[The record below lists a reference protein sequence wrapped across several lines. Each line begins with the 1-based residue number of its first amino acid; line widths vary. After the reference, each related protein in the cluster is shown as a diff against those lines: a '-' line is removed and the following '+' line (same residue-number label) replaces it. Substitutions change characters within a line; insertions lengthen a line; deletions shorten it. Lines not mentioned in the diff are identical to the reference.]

1 MSERVGPST
10 EPPPL
15 CTTTVDGRTR
25 TLDWRPGALAEGHL
39 VADTYRVG
47 RTLGRGGMAK
57 VVLAHDI
64 LLDRDVALKF
74 IGPELLADPMWR
86 ERFTAEARNIARVHH
101 PNVVE
106 VHTFGIHAG
115 WPFFVLEYVDGVPLT
130 QRARLERMPLG
141 AVVDV
146 VRQLASG
153 LDAIHAAGLV
163 HHDIKPANVMIDKE
177 GRAVLLDFGLSQ
189 LRAGRPREKTLLGT
203 VRYMAPEQID
213 LSPLPPEIAPRTDV
227 YQLAVTTFELLTGR
241 VPFDGKN
248 VYAVLRM
255 QCDAAAPRPS
265 SLRPGLPPLVDD
277 VMAVALSKNPLARYA
292 SAGELADALER
303 ALTPPS
309 ERWRQRSSY
318 PARPISILV
327 VEDDPLQLDATAA
340 LVESG
345 VPFGS
350 SVERASGG
358 EEALDALAKAEFDV
372 VVLDLHMPGLSGMDV
387 ARAVREGS
395 FRRRPR
401 IIVVT
406 AEGGSDEW
414 RDLRA
419 LGVES
424 LLLKPFDGDQLTTTI
439 QACITHSRRPGP
451 VPA

>member
-1 MSERVGPST
+1 MR
-10 EPPPL
+10 
-15 CTTTVDGRTR
+15 D
-25 TLDWRPGALAEGHL
+25 LDFRPGALSEGQL

-47 RTLGRGGMAK
+47 RTLGRGGMAR

-115 WPFFVLEYVDGVPLT
+115 WPFFVLEYVDGLPLT
-130 QRARLERMPLG
+130 HGARLSRMPLPE
-141 AVVDV
+141 VLDV

-163 HHDIKPANVMIDKE
+163 HHDVKPANVILDKD

-189 LRAGRPREKTLLGT
+189 LRAGRHREKTLLGT

-213 LSPLPPEIAPRTDV
+213 LTLLPPELAPRTDV

-255 QCDAAAPRPS
+255 QCDEAPPRPS
-265 SLRPGLPPLVDD
+265 SLRSGLSPLVDE
-277 VMAVALSKNPLARYA
+277 VLAVALAKDPLARYA
-292 SAGELADALER
+292 SAGELAEALER
-303 ALTPPS
+303 ALTPPA

-327 VEDDPLQLDATAA
+327 VEDDPFQLEATAA

-345 VPFGS
+345 IPFGS
-350 SVERASGG
+350 CVERASGG
-358 EEALDALAKAEFDV
+358 EEALLALAANDFDV

-395 FRRRPR
+395 FRKRPR
-401 IIVVT
+401 VIVMT
-406 AEGGSDEW
+406 AEGGSEEW

-439 QACITHSRRPGP
+439 QACVTHSRRPGP
-451 VPA
+451 